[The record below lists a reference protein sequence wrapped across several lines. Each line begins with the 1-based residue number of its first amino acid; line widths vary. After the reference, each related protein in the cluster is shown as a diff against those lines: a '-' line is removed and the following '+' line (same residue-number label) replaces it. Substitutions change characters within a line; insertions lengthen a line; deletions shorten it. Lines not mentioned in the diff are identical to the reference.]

1 MATELKSPQQQIFDA
16 VFLASLRLGYRTYD
30 YLPAKDVGYPFVY
43 IGEQSDQDRRTKT
56 FICGNVQQT
65 IHIYH
70 LIENR
75 RGLTDMMDA
84 LKVELRK
91 IKRTENFYV
100 TYKNISAQTMQ
111 DNSTPQPLWHGVI
124 EVEFTFN

>member
-16 VFLASLRLGYRTYD
+16 VFLASLRLNYRTYD
-30 YLPAKDVGYPFVY
+30 YLPAKDVGYPFVC

-56 FICGNVQQT
+56 SIYGNVQQT

-75 RGLTDMMDA
+75 RDLTGMMDR
-84 LKVELRK
+84 LKVDLRK
-91 IKRTENFYV
+91 LKRTENFYI
-100 TYKNISAQTMQ
+100 TCKNITAQTIQ
-111 DNSTPQPLWHGVI
+111 DTSTPQALWHGII
-124 EVEFTFN
+124 EAEFTFN

>member
-1 MATELKSPQQQIFDA
+1 MAKELKSPQQQIFDA

-30 YLPAKDVGYPFVY
+30 YLPAKDVGYPFAY

-56 FICGNVQQT
+56 SIYGNVQQT

-75 RGLTDMMDA
+75 RDLTGMMDA

-91 IKRTENFYV
+91 LKRTENFYV
-100 TYKNISAQTMQ
+100 TCKKITAQTIQ
-111 DNSTPQPLWHGVI
+111 DTTTPQALWHGII
-124 EVEFTFN
+124 EAEFTFN

>member
-16 VFLASLRLGYRTYD
+16 VFLASLRLNYRTYD

-43 IGEQSDQDRRTKT
+43 IGEQSDQDKRTKT
-56 FICGNVQQT
+56 SIYGNVQQT

-75 RGLTDMMDA
+75 RDLTGMMDA

-91 IKRTENFYV
+91 LKRTENFYV
-100 TYKNISAQTMQ
+100 RCKKITAQTIQ
-111 DNSTPQPLWHGVI
+111 DTTTPQALWHGII
-124 EVEFTFN
+124 EAEFTFN